1 MTAHTIREERERA
14 IQALAKE
21 YPKTFFVVAERRK
34 PLKHDIEKDIKADL
48 AKDNDSPLL
57 DYDIDDAVAWYTSH
71 VGYFKVCSV
80 AGTNRIDLQG
90 RPVSKITPSEARE
103 AEKEAEEIF
112 AQIAARKQEKLPQF
126 VTQSALAPKI
136 AALPVNA
143 ALSNIEML
151 AELEKQIGIVRT
163 VFGDSPDDPLRRE
176 LARPALRLMI
186 DELNTIVARL
196 DGG

>member
-1 MTAHTIREERERA
+1 MIVYTTREERDHA

-21 YPKTFFVVAERRK
+21 YPKAFFVKPEQRK

-57 DYDIDDAVAWYTSH
+57 DYDIDDAVEWYTTH
-71 VGYFKVCSV
+71 VGYYIACSV
-80 AGTNRIDLQG
+80 AGASRIDLQG
-90 RPVSKITPSEARE
+90 RPVSKVTPSEARKAEE
-103 AEKEAEEIF
+103 AKKEAF
-112 AQIAARKQEKLPQF
+112 AKMATRKEKLPQF
-126 VTQSALAPKI
+126 VTQPAAAPKI

-143 ALSNIEML
+143 TLSNIEML
-151 AELEKQIGIVRT
+151 AKAEKRIGIVRT
-163 VFGDSPDDPLRRE
+163 MFGDSPDDPMRQE
-176 LARPALRLMI
+176 MARPALQLTI